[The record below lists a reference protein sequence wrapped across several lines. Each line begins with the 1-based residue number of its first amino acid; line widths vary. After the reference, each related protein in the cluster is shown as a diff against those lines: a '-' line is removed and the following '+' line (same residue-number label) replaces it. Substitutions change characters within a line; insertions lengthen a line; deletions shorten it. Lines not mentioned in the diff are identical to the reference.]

1 MIRTSKATRYARQE
15 KARVDQELL
24 QEGEVV
30 HNQTYTAGS
39 YGNAVKTDWQAIET
53 EIERS
58 LQSEDRSL
66 RDFAEWYFELMAS
79 EEYGRAKAVRSCWLA
94 QYTEVYGGTTDAS
107 IS

>member
-1 MIRTSKATRYARQE
+1 MIRTSRATRYARQE
-15 KARVDQELL
+15 KARVDKELL

-30 HNQTYTAGS
+30 HNQTYTTGS

-58 LQSEDRSL
+58 LQSEHRSL
-66 RDFAEWYFELMAS
+66 RDFAEWYFELIDSA
-79 EEYGRAKAVRSCWLA
+79 EYERAEAVRSCWLA
-94 QYTEVYGGTTDAS
+94 QYTEVNGGSTDAS